1 MTFLQIGDL
10 ARLGGVSVRM
20 LRHYH
25 EIGLLV
31 PERVDDV
38 SGYRWYEDGQ
48 LAALHKIVTLK
59 DLGLSLSE
67 IDDVLNNGC
76 DDELGERLMRKR
88 EQAVDEATAA
98 NERIERIDRYV
109 FGMANG
115 EPTWPSS
122 SGLISVE
129 VKPVEARRVAQLTGV
144 AESWAANRC
153 RPGPFN
159 RCIAVVLAAGTSGTS
174 KLRVHQLLGMASPT
188 MAGSLVDVFAP
199 SAKASPLACPHGVF
213 DRLFLRSKRRR
224 RPSSGP
230 DRQPPHYHPALLEW
244 IDEHATGHL
253 DMGEESIFE
262 CGPDMEWITEFHI
275 RSSELDLFDIPIS
288 SDRLGADRRGIAC
301 QQWSGT
307 SDRELFGLSQ
317 ARRRRSTGAICER
330 DTMPPMLMV
339 GWCSTTRTERRQAS
353 PSSCSFSQHTTAW
366 RAW

>member
-122 SGLISVE
+122 SGLIPVE

-144 AESWAANRC
+144 AESWAATDV
-153 RPGPFN
+153 GPVIQPMYP
-159 RCIAVVLAAGTSGTS
+159 RLCSLLEQADIEITGPSTAWYGVTDDGRIAVHATLTVGQGVTPGMST
-174 KLRVHQLLGMASPT
+174 LGFEI
-188 MAGSLVDVFAP
+188 VD
-199 SAKASPLACPHGVF
+199 L
-213 DRLFLRSKRRR
+213 
-224 RPSSGP
+224 
-230 DRQPPHYHPALLEW
+230 PALEAVASMLHRGPMKNCHTTYLALLQW
-244 IDEHATGHL
+244 IDEHGYRPL
-253 DMGEESIFE
+253 GYGREIDIE
-262 CGPDMEWITEFHI
+262 CGPDMEWITE
-275 RSSELDLFDIPIS
+275 LQIPVERTGS
-288 SDRLGADRRGIAC
+288 VRHTD
-301 QQWSGT
+301 QQ
-307 SDRELFGLSQ
+307 
-317 ARRRRSTGAICER
+317 
-330 DTMPPMLMV
+330 
-339 GWCSTTRTERRQAS
+339 
-353 PSSCSFSQHTTAW
+353 
-366 RAW
+366 